1 MQLAYRVRLTR
12 PARHPGGGDDYTR
25 GGTANRRMTG
35 HNERVNVKWRSTAR
49 GWLRGAVAFARTA
62 EPRSAVSRQAVT
74 GDVALA
80 AGFVLVSL
88 IAVAAKVSHSSGAAL
103 ELIPGLPGRSDPIP
117 VEVAGPLTGLGAAAI
132 AAAVA
137 TSVPLGARRV
147 LPLTTF
153 WLILGATAA
162 TSSYATLA
170 TFVAITFAAYN
181 AVVRSRFR
189 GGVLL
194 SLPLAAL
201 AVMAM
206 FPNSA
211 PPLPARAS
219 PLFIFIP
226 ILIVGNAVHVWRRR
240 AGDSQDRL
248 RRLAAE
254 HEAATRHALEVERS
268 RIASELHDVVTH
280 NVSVMV
286 VQAGAAR
293 RVLDA
298 APDDARDA
306 MLAVESSGRAAMT
319 ELRHLLGLLSPA
331 GTSGDEAPAAPG
343 GTAFPA
349 RDLFPGGNA
358 AAAATAATLSP
369 QPGLGQLRS
378 LIDPVAAAG
387 LPVELHVTGEERGLP
402 QGLDLTAFRV
412 IQEALTNV
420 IKHAGPARAEIRL
433 DYRPAEIVVEIADD
447 GTGGAL
453 GSTPGRGLLGLRE
466 RVALYGGDLDAGRR
480 PAGGWL
486 VRARIPA

>member
-12 PARHPGGGDDYTR
+12 PACHPGGGDDYTR
-25 GGTANRRMTG
+25 GGTANRRMAG
-35 HNERVNVKWRSTAR
+35 HNERVNVKWRITAR

-62 EPRSAVSRQAVT
+62 EPRSAVSRQAVA

-103 ELIPGLPGRSDPIP
+103 ELIPGLPGKSDPIP
-117 VEVAGPLTGLGAAAI
+117 IEVGGPLAGLGAAAV

-137 TSVPLGARRV
+137 TSVPLAARRV

-153 WLILGATAA
+153 WAILGATAA
-162 TSSYATLA
+162 TSYYATLA

-189 GGVLL
+189 GGALL

-331 GTSGDEAPAAPG
+331 GTSGHEAPAAPG
-343 GTAFPA
+343 GNAFPA
-349 RDLFPGGNA
+349 GNA
-358 AAAATAATLSP
+358 AAVPPAATLSP

-402 QGLDLTAFRV
+402 QGLDLAAFRV